1 MKYLFALALTAMIA
15 IGGVSYA
22 QTMHG
27 SGHGTTAASDSEATK
42 AFKAANTK
50 MHTAMDIKFTG
61 DADVDFV
68 KGMIPHHQGAIDM
81 AEVQLKYGKDAQT
94 RKWAEEIISAQ
105 KREIAEM
112 QAWLKSKGQ

>member
-1 MKYLFALALTAMIA
+1 MKYILALALTAAIA
-15 IGGVSYA
+15 ISGVSFA
-22 QTMHG
+22 QTMH
-27 SGHGTTAASDSEATK
+27 SGHGTTAASDTEATK

-50 MHTAMDIKFTG
+50 MHTGMEIKFSN
-61 DADVDFV
+61 DVDVDFV

-94 RKWAEEIISAQ
+94 RKWAEEIITAQ